1 MHRFYVCLDRPKD
14 STSIF
19 IDVIF
24 EENACLF
31 VRAHV
36 RSLKSGSCLYEIGT
50 ERILH
55 RRISA
60 LSSMW
65 VLLYTANSTKDS
77 RRREKGTKRNDTRKK
92 HVKMDNK

>member
-19 IDVIF
+19 VDVIF

-36 RSLKSGSCLYEIGT
+36 RSLKSGSRLYEIGT

-65 VLLYTANSTKDS
+65 VLLYAANSTKDS
-77 RRREKGTKRNDTRKK
+77 RRREKVTKKNDTRKEY
-92 HVKMDNK
+92 VKMDNK